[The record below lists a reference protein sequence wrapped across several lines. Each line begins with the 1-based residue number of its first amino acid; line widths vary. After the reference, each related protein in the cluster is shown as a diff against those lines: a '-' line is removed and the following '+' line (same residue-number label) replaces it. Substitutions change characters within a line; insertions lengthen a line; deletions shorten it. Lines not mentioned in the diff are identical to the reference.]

1 VPDGTFPVPSQREDL
16 RVRQGTA
23 SVIVNPEDFSVAIGI
38 RQQAVT
44 VGSSATALPTSP
56 LEFRRAIVI
65 HNLGTASIFIGGSDV
80 TLANGLPLLAGEKIS
95 FDIQG
100 TPNVAIFGI
109 AAGDTDVRILE
120 VA

>member
-1 VPDGTFPVPSQREDL
+1 VAREYNVVIGSGTIPHLAAGPPFSVPDGTFPVPSQREDL

-65 HNLGTASIFIGGSDV
+65 HNLGS
-80 TLANGLPLLAGEKIS
+80 
-95 FDIQG
+95 
-100 TPNVAIFGI
+100 
-109 AAGDTDVRILE
+109 
-120 VA
+120 